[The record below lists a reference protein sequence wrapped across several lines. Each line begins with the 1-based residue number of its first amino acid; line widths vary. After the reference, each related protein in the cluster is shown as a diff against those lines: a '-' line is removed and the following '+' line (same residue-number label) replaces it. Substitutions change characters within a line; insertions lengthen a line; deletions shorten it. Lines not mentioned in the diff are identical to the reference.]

1 MGGGNYNGKNHS
13 GEHTGDGKKQKCGP
27 YSANGYRPEP
37 EISHKDFVVGSKVN
51 YTGTNKNKNKN
62 YIPNGTLG
70 VIMEKDNSYKLQKT
84 SRSILKVDF
93 GEQGVRYVH
102 MNVLQLVGSFEENQ
116 DYVLDTT
123 DKEGIQSERND
134 KKKKVQKKL
143 RPAKYANILENREN
157 NKEFREWRKDHLDEK
172 QIDIQ
177 NDINE
182 LQSTPEYKQKKETKK
197 KLTEEIEGIQEKHT
211 LAKEHETKTKFI
223 SEYMENNPQHTHEQ
237 CEKEYVKQKD
247 NDFKRL
253 KYLKNELLKVKE
265 YFESSSDEIKKLNEV
280 MNRGDRQFV
289 YNVTGKDD
297 YNTYLHHHYEQRNKV
312 DKVDY
317 DYKKYLLEPS
327 REYKVDPNVKAT
339 EPENINLLLWGLY
352 PHQVC

>member
-1 MGGGNYNGKNHS
+1 MGGGNYNGKNHG

-37 EISHKDFVVGSKVN
+37 EISHKDLTVGSQVI
-51 YTGTNKNKNKN
+51 YTGSNKNKNKN

-70 VIMEKDNSYKLQKT
+70 VIMEKDNSSKLQKT

-93 GEQGVRYVH
+93 GEQGVRYVNK
-102 MNVLQLVGSFEENQ
+102 NVLQLVGSFEENQ

-134 KKKKVQKKL
+134 KKKKVQGKL
-143 RPAKYANILENREN
+143 RPAKYANILENREE

-177 NDINE
+177 NDINQ
-182 LQSTPEYKQKKETKK
+182 LQSTPEYKQKRESRKKINESMETINDKYSPVKEP
-197 KLTEEIEGIQEKHT
+197 
-211 LAKEHETKTKFI
+211 ETKTKFM
-223 SEYMENNPQHTHEQ
+223 SDHKDEYKTYEE
-237 CEKEYVKQKD
+237 CVKQYNIQKD
-247 NDFKRL
+247 EDMKKL
-253 KYLKNELLKVKE
+253 KYLKYESIKVQD
-265 YFESSSDEIKKLNEV
+265 YFDSTSAEIKKLNEV
-280 MNRGDRQFV
+280 ANRGNRQFV
-289 YNVTGKDD
+289 HEVTGKTE

-317 DYKKYLLEPS
+317 DYKEYELEPS
-327 REYKVDPNVKAT
+327 KEYKVDPSVKAT
-339 EPENINLLLWGLY
+339 EPENINLLQWGLY

>member
-1 MGGGNYNGKNHS
+1 MGGGQYNGKNH
-13 GEHTGDGKKQKCGP
+13 GGGHTGDSKKQKCGP

-37 EISHKDFVVGSKVN
+37 EISHKDFVVGSQVT
-51 YTGTNKNKNKN
+51 YTGTNKNKNKI

-70 VIMEKDNSYKLQKT
+70 EIMEKDNSSKLQKT

-93 GEQGVRYVH
+93 GEQGVRCVNK
-102 MNVLQLVGSFEENQ
+102 NVLQLVGSFEENQ
-116 DYVLDTT
+116 EYVLETT

-134 KKKKVQKKL
+134 KKKKVQEKI
-143 RPAKYANILENREN
+143 RPANYAKILKNREN
-157 NKEFREWRKDHLDEK
+157 NKEFREWRKNFLDEK
-172 QIDIQ
+172 QNDIQ
-177 NDINE
+177 NDINK
-182 LQSTPEYKQKKETKK
+182 LQSSPEYKQKKDTRK
-197 KLTEEIEGIQEKHT
+197 KLTVEIEEIQVRYS
-211 LAKEHETKTKFI
+211 LAKEPETKTKFI
-223 SEYMENNPQHTHEQ
+223 SEYRGKNPHHTYEQ
-237 CEKEYVKQKD
+237 REKQYLKQKD
-247 NDFKRL
+247 NDFKRQ

-280 MNRGDRQFV
+280 MNRGNRQFV

-317 DYKKYLLEPS
+317 DYKKYLLKPS
-327 REYKVDPNVKAT
+327 EEYKVDPNVKAT
-339 EPENINLLLWGLY
+339 EPENINLLLCGLY